1 LQNIEKILETFEP
14 ISLDEM
20 DKVKLMDRT
29 DTKFIFT
36 ADKLPCLLR
45 KATEYYKVLTI
56 NNKRLFLYRSK
67 YLDTLNSQM
76 YLEHHNRN
84 LNRYK
89 VRFRE
94 YVDSDTRF
102 LEIKFKNNKG
112 RTNKIRIKREKIE
125 EDISKKSKQFINN
138 NTPYNSEELETKLW
152 NKFSRLT
159 LVQKKMNERLTID
172 MNLQFI
178 KDSKVHK
185 LPFLIIAEVKRS
197 RFSGYSDFINLLNE
211 ERIKPTGMSKYCLG
225 MILLDKNLKYNRFKR
240 KLLTLNKM
248 SHDYRNF
255 SPSN

>member
-1 LQNIEKILETFEP
+1 MDSIEKILETVES

-20 DKVKLMDRT
+20 DNVKLMDRM
-29 DTKFIFT
+29 DIKFIFT
-36 ADKLPCLLR
+36 ADKLPGLLR
-45 KATEYYKVLTI
+45 KATDYYKVLTI
-56 NNKRLFLYRSK
+56 NNKRLFTYSSK
-67 YLDTLNSQM
+67 YLDTPDCQM

-84 LNRYK
+84 LNRFK
-89 VRFRE
+89 IRFRE

-112 RTNKIRIKREKIE
+112 RTNKIRIKRKKIE
-125 EDISKKSKQFINN
+125 EDILKKSKQFINT

-159 LVQKKMNERLTID
+159 LVQKEMNERITID
-172 MNLQFI
+172 LNLQFI

-185 LPFLIIAEVKRS
+185 LPFLVIAEVKRS

-255 SPSN
+255 SPGN

>member
-1 LQNIEKILETFEP
+1 METFES

-36 ADKLPCLLR
+36 ADKLPGLLR

-56 NNKRLFLYRSK
+56 NNKRLFCYRSK
-67 YLDTLNSQM
+67 YLDTSGSQM
-76 YLEHHNRN
+76 YIAHHNRN

-102 LEIKFKNNKG
+102 LEIKFKTNKG
-112 RTNKIRIKREKIE
+112 RTIKTRIKREKIE
-125 EDISKKSKQFINN
+125 ENISRKSKKFIDANA
-138 NTPYNSEELETKLW
+138 PYNSENLETKLW
-152 NKFSRLT
+152 NQFSRLT

-172 MNLQFI
+172 LNLQFI

-185 LPFLIIAEVKRS
+185 LPFLVIAEVKRS

-211 ERIKPTGMSKYCLG
+211 ERIKPTGISKYCLG

-255 SPSN
+255 SPSS

>member
-1 LQNIEKILETFEP
+1 
-14 ISLDEM
+14 M
-20 DKVKLMDRT
+20 DNVKLMNRT

-36 ADKLPCLLR
+36 INKLPGLLR
-45 KATEYYKVLTI
+45 KATDYYKVLTI
-56 NNKRLFLYRSK
+56 NNKRLFTYSSK
-67 YLDTLNSQM
+67 YLDTPDCQM

-84 LNRYK
+84 LNRFK

-125 EDISKKSKQFINN
+125 EDLLKKSKQFINT
-138 NTPYNSEELETKLW
+138 NTPYISEELETKLW

-159 LVQKKMNERLTID
+159 LVQKEMNERITID
-172 MNLQFI
+172 LNLQFI

-185 LPFLIIAEVKRS
+185 LPFLVIAEVKRS

-255 SPSN
+255 SPGN